1 MANEAT
7 RALAWIKAR
16 LAASSA
22 LAAAAPGGI
31 WRGIAPNTAT
41 PPWVVYTHQ
50 GGSKTDGVAGRRLIT
65 LGVYQVVAYGP
76 TGGPSGD
83 FAALSA
89 AADAIDAALQLASG
103 PAGSDGYTL
112 SCVLDQPVVLDE
124 TVSGVQWTRVGG
136 LYRIQMRAI

>member
-7 RALAWIKAR
+7 RALQWLRAT
-16 LAASSA
+16 LTASSA
-22 LAAAAPGGI
+22 LTAVATGGV

-50 GGSKTDGVAGRRLIT
+50 SGGKTDGVAGRRLIT
-65 LGVYQVVAYGP
+65 LGIYQVVAYGP
-76 TGGPSGD
+76 TSA
-83 FAALSA
+83 FAALST
-89 AADAIDAALQLASG
+89 AADAIDDALQRASG

-112 SCVLDQPVVLDE
+112 SCVMDQPIIVDE